1 MYSFKNLQIKDK
13 ILIGIIFLVL
23 IIVVVQKLFLNN
35 SVTVE
40 NDNSAEIKIGDS
52 EITVK
57 IAKTV
62 DEKYKGLSDRKKLAE
77 NEGMLFL
84 HQRMDSHEYVMR
96 NMNFDLDFIFIRNK
110 DIVDIAK
117 NVSKDYKGVIK
128 GATMYNKVLEVP
140 AGWTSKNNI
149 KLGGEIMIN

>member
-1 MYSFKNLQIKDK
+1 MI
-13 ILIGIIFLVL
+13 
-23 IIVVVQKLFLNN
+23 VQKLFLHN
-35 SVTVE
+35 SVVVD
-40 NDNSAEIKIGDS
+40 NDLAEIKIGDS
-52 EITVK
+52 RITVR
-57 IAKTV
+57 IAKTI
-62 DEKYKGLSDRKKLAE
+62 DEKYKGLSGRKKLTE

-96 NMNFDLDFIFIRNK
+96 NMNFDLDFIFIRDK

-117 NVSKDYKGVIK
+117 NVSRDYKGVIK
-128 GATMYNKVLEVP
+128 GATMYNKVLEMP

>member
-1 MYSFKNLQIKDK
+1 MIFLKKIKIKDK
-13 ILIGIIFLVL
+13 ILIGIIFLILVV
-23 IIVVVQKLFLNN
+23 VVVQKLSLHNSGIVNN
-35 SVTVE
+35 
-40 NDNSAEIKIGDS
+40 DSAEVKIGNS
-52 EITVK
+52 RITVK

-96 NMNFDLDFIFIRNK
+96 NMNFDLDFIFIRDK

-128 GATMYNKVLEVP
+128 GATMYNKVLEMP
-140 AGWTSKNNI
+140 GGWTSKNNI